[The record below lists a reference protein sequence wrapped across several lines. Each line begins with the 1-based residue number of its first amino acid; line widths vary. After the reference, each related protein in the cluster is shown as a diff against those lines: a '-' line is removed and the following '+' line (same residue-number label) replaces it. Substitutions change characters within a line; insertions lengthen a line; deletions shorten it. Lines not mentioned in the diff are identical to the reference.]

1 MSEEGAEHGT
11 VPASTERARRRT
23 GSVTSKTRATILR
36 GAEQIIL
43 EHGYAAVTYR
53 SVAARAEVTFG
64 LVHYY
69 FPSLDD
75 LFTALIRADTER
87 IIERFARAATGGRPL
102 HALWDYASSKP
113 GATLML
119 EFLALANNRKVIKPV
134 IGEAGDRIR
143 QAQLDVIAAAGQ
155 EYEIPA
161 AALAFLMTAI
171 PRMIDFE
178 ESFGTVTGHA
188 ETITLIS
195 RFLDEIEPG

>member
-1 MSEEGAEHGT
+1 VSGEGARD
-11 VPASTERARRRT
+11 PAQADTGRARRR

-36 GAEQIIL
+36 SAEQIIV
-43 EHGYAAVTYR
+43 EQGYAAVTYR
-53 SVAARAEVTFG
+53 SVATRAEVTFG

-75 LFTALIRADTER
+75 LFIALIQADTER
-87 IIERFARAATGGRPL
+87 IIERFSRAAAGGRPL
-102 HALWDYASSKP
+102 HVLWEHASGKP

-119 EFLALANNRKVIKPV
+119 EFLALANNRKAIRPV
-134 IGEAGDRIR
+134 IGVAGDRIR
-143 QAQLDVIAAAGQ
+143 QAQLDAIAAAGRP
-155 EYEIPA
+155 YEFPA

-188 ETITLIS
+188 EAITMIT
-195 RFLDEIEPG
+195 RFLDEVEPR